1 LSPSIATITSKG
13 QITIPRAV
21 RVTLGLKQGDPIL
34 FEEREG
40 FIIIRKRPRPD
51 PVWDACVGATLTE
64 WEDSL
69 DDDL

>member
-51 PVWDACVGATLTE
+51 PVWDASVGATLTE